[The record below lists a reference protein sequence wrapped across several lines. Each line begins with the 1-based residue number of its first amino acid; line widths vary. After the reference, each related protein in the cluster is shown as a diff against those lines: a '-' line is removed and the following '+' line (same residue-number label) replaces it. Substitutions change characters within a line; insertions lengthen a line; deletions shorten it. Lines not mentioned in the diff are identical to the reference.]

1 MSRPWASTRSRFAR
15 FAGLIRDLAATG
27 GQTVLLSTHILAEVD
42 AICQRVI
49 LLDRGRKA
57 LDQSTDELTGGGAS
71 LEEVFTRVMTRDE
84 ATEPRG
90 RGGGMTHTLTIASRE
105 LRSLFV
111 SPVAYVVLTLWSVI
125 AGTFFLASLIG
136 FQERLIQLQ
145 QYQMLQQIELMN
157 LNDELI
163 EPFIGSM
170 WVILLFLLPAVTMG
184 LVSSEKANGTDELL
198 LTSPISIWDIV
209 LGKFLAGAGFVT
221 VMTAI
226 VAFFPAL
233 LFVYGEPELGKT
245 ISGLLCLLFVSITY
259 VAVGIFASSVT
270 RNQLI
275 AFVLTFVLLVML
287 GMMLPFIVDITMA
300 GSGLG
305 RESGIAQ
312 TCAGCRREAMST
324 ECSRVW
330 STRRTW
336 RTSRFRVRF
345 SCCSRKTV
353 IESARWR

>member
-1 MSRPWASTRSRFAR
+1 M
-15 FAGLIRDLAATG
+15 
-27 GQTVLLSTHILAEVD
+27 
-42 AICQRVI
+42 
-49 LLDRGRKA
+49 RG
-57 LDQSTDELTGGGAS
+57 
-71 LEEVFTRVMTRDE
+71 
-84 ATEPRG
+84 
-90 RGGGMTHTLTIASRE
+90 TLTIASRE

-136 FQERLIQLQ
+136 FQERILQLQ
-145 QYQMLQQIELMN
+145 QYQMTQQIERMN
-157 LNDELI
+157 LNDDLI

-170 WVILLFLLPAVTMG
+170 WVILLFLLPAITMG
-184 LVSSEKANGTDELL
+184 LVSNEKSNGTDELL

-209 LGKFLAGAGFVT
+209 FGKFVAGTGFVT

-226 VAFFPAL
+226 VAFFPSL
-233 LFVYGEPELGKT
+233 LFVYGEPEIGKT
-245 ISGLLCLLFVSITY
+245 VTGLVCLLLVSVTY

-275 AFVLTFVLLVML
+275 AFILTFVLLLIL

-305 RESGIAQ
+305 RESAIAQ
-312 TCAGCRREAMST
+312 I
-324 ECSRVW
+324 
-330 STRRTW
+330 
-336 RTSRFRVRF
+336 VRWVGTGSHVDRMLQGLVDTGDLAYF
-345 SCCSRKTV
+345 AIASGAFLLLSKTV

>member
-1 MSRPWASTRSRFAR
+1 
-15 FAGLIRDLAATG
+15 
-27 GQTVLLSTHILAEVD
+27 
-42 AICQRVI
+42 
-49 LLDRGRKA
+49 
-57 LDQSTDELTGGGAS
+57 
-71 LEEVFTRVMTRDE
+71 
-84 ATEPRG
+84 
-90 RGGGMTHTLTIASRE
+90 MTHTLTIASRE

-145 QYQMLQQIELMN
+145 QYQMFQQIELMT

-226 VAFFPAL
+226 VAFFPAI

-245 ISGLLCLLFVSITY
+245 ISGVLCLLFVSITY

-270 RNQLI
+270 RSQLI
-275 AFVLTFVLLVML
+275 AFVFTLVLLVML
-287 GMMLPFIVDITMA
+287 GMMLPFIIDISMA

-312 TCAGCRREAMST
+312 TVRWMST
-324 ECSRVW
+324 GSHVDRMLKGLVDTADLAYFVI
-330 STRRTW
+330 S
-336 RTSRFRVRF
+336 SAVFLLL
-345 SCCSRKTV
+345 SKTV

>member
-1 MSRPWASTRSRFAR
+1 MS
-15 FAGLIRDLAATG
+15 
-27 GQTVLLSTHILAEVD
+27 
-42 AICQRVI
+42 
-49 LLDRGRKA
+49 
-57 LDQSTDELTGGGAS
+57 
-71 LEEVFTRVMTRDE
+71 
-84 ATEPRG
+84 
-90 RGGGMTHTLTIASRE
+90 HTLTIASRE

-170 WVILLFLLPAVTMG
+170 WVILLFLLPAITMG
-184 LVSSEKANGTDELL
+184 LISSEKANGTEELL

-226 VAFFPAL
+226 VAFFPMI
-233 LFVYGEPELGKT
+233 LFVYGEPEVGKT
-245 ISGLLCLLFVSITY
+245 ISGIVCLLFVSITY
-259 VAVGIFASSVT
+259 VAVGVFASSVT
-270 RNQLI
+270 RSQLI
-275 AFVLTFVLLVML
+275 AFVFTLVLLVML
-287 GMMLPFIVDITMA
+287 GMMLPFIVDITLA
-300 GSGLG
+300 GSGVG
-305 RESGIAQ
+305 RESAIVQ
-312 TCAGCRREAMST
+312 IVSWMST
-324 ECSRVW
+324 GSHVDRMLKGLIDTGDLAYFAISSAVFLLL
-330 STRRTW
+330 S
-336 RTSRFRVRF
+336 
-345 SCCSRKTV
+345 KTV